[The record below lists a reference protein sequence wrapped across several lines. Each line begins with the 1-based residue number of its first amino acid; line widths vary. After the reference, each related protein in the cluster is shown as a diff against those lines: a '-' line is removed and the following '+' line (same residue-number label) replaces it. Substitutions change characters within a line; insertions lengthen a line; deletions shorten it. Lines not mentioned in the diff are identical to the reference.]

1 MARLK
6 VTQLCPC
13 LSYFPGFFDNFES
26 MAFLE
31 NGGGGECFSQFFK
44 GTTIKEPCFKK
55 GSYFDY
61 KMRANLT
68 AGMYQRLV
76 QQKSMFL
83 WKNCGYLDS
92 VFSGDKD
99 EYIQICGQLKFK

>member
-6 VTQLCPC
+6 VTKLCPC

-26 MAFLE
+26 MAFFGKW
-31 NGGGGECFSQFFK
+31 GGGGGGGCFSQFFK
-44 GTTIKEPCFKK
+44 GTTIKEPFLK
-55 GSYFDY
+55 
-61 KMRANLT
+61 
-68 AGMYQRLV
+68 LV

-83 WKNCGYLDS
+83 WKNCAYLDS

-99 EYIQICGQLKFK
+99 EYIDVWTIKV